1 MQATAKRMT
10 STDDNQKIHYEG
22 DAKAWQGANR
32 VTAERIDLDQTTHIM
47 QAHGKVETQF
57 FDKNTKS
64 GPAISTTVRASDLDY
79 STETRIAHY
88 TGGTHLE
95 RPGMVVDA
103 KELRAYLKDGES
115 DSSLEKAFADGAVK
129 IVSTTTEKGKGKRIR
144 TGTSEHSEYYAD
156 EQRVVLNGG
165 QPLLVDSEKGRT
177 TGCELTWWA
186 NNDRLLVG
194 GGQNCPVQTV
204 IPKK

>member
-1 MQATAKRMT
+1 MVGDQPSVVLGNVT
-10 STDDNQKIHYEG
+10 EG
-22 DAKAWQGANR
+22 SA
-32 VTAERIDLDQTTHIM
+32 
-47 QAHGKVETQF
+47 
-57 FDKNTKS
+57 
-64 GPAISTTVRASDLDY
+64 
-79 STETRIAHY
+79 
-88 TGGTHLE
+88 THLK
-95 RPGMVVDA
+95 G
-103 KELRAYLKDGES
+103 ELRQDLAIVRGEVSTQQLPGWFVAQAGATVWVHDLSGRVCPARLGKPEGIARAYEEELSSETGEAAT
-115 DSSLEKAFADGAVK
+115 DEVTWIVVPEKGRPLDKALADGAVK
-129 IVSTTTEKGKGKRIR
+129 LVSTTTEKGKGKRIR
-144 TGTSEHSEYYAD
+144 TGTSEHAEYFVD